1 MGETPTEQN
10 DMKIIA
16 VDIESQEF
24 TAQQD
29 NGEITILT
37 GHVIVD
43 FMENVSVLPI
53 DVNLTHT
60 DGLVREVTAR
70 EN

>member
-1 MGETPTEQN
+1 VGETPTEQN

-53 DVNLTHT
+53 DVHLTHT